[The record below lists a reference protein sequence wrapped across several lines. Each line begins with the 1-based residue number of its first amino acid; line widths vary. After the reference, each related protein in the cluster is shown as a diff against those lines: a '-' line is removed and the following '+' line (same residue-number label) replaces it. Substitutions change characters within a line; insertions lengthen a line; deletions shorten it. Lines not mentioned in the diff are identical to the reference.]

1 MDNLLYTAEENR
13 IWRNFEGSEHYRIIT
28 EEKTQE
34 VLMAVTD
41 WIKNHTDITGDKIK
55 ETANYLIV
63 RLYSE

>member
-1 MDNLLYTAEENR
+1 MDSLLYTAEENR

-41 WIKNHTDITGDKIK
+41 WIKNYTDIKGDQIK
-55 ETANYLIV
+55 KTADYLIV